1 MATSDSL
8 IDISDGQVRV
18 IFHSDA
24 SELSVAVR
32 SPVIARLSYDTG
44 GWGTTGN
51 PWNLYINGQLDA
63 VMEYSGES
71 SELRTF
77 NVTLDNRLIVGQNKV
92 ELVGAVWPNSRG
104 SLVLLSG
111 TSIVINAN
119 YTWSGSSMHN
129 IIHQTWTIDY
139 QV

>member
-77 NVTLDNRLIVGQNKV
+77 NVTLDNRLIVGPNKV